1 MAMNRRRFLRTSL
14 ASAAALVAAPAWI
27 RRAFA
32 DTACPTPRSAPGAAG
47 ATAGA
52 ATPEALELE
61 PFSTA
66 FRRAQRAGRP
76 LLVFVIP
83 ANDADKWE
91 RGAAFG
97 EWLNYGTD
105 AQLAPLGEVEVVAAT
120 VAAVRALVPSVGRG
134 EPYMLLVDTQ
144 RVPVTA
150 RALDVKLPQYEE
162 RWGRGGNVNW
172 EEMQKNEERIAIRRT
187 EALSGLL
194 MSAVRVPDERVA
206 AAAAEARARL
216 VKQRVPGSYWAHSG
230 GCGTRVEGDDDPMM
244 VACGMGHTP
253 ARSSRFL
260 YLYAETP
267 GQRRRR
273 LEKQRNGKSETL

>member
-1 MAMNRRRFLRTSL
+1 MNRRRFLRTSL
-14 ASAAALVAAPAWI
+14 ASAAALVVAPAWI
-27 RRAFA
+27 RQAFG
-32 DTACPTPRSAPGAAG
+32 DTACPTPNAAAEGAPGTTRG
-47 ATAGA
+47 AT
-52 ATPEALELE
+52 TSEALELE
-61 PFSTA
+61 PLSTA

-76 LLVFVIP
+76 LVVFVIP
-83 ANDADKWE
+83 SNDADKWE

-120 VAAVRALVPSVGRG
+120 VKAVRTLVPSVGRD

-144 RVPVTA
+144 RAPVLA

-162 RWGRGGNVNW
+162 RFGRRGGDSW
-172 EEMQKNEERIAIRRT
+172 EELQKSEERTAIRRT
-187 EALSGLL
+187 EALSELL
-194 MSAVRVPDERVA
+194 MTAVPVPAARVA

-216 VKQRVPGSYWAHSG
+216 VKQRVPGSHWAHAG

-273 LEKQRNGKSETL
+273 LDKQRKNETL